1 MSSELPP
8 VEIRHLRYFLAV
20 SEELHFR
27 RAAERLHIAQPPLS
41 QAIQKLEAAL
51 GVRLLERTSRAVA
64 PTAAGLVFE
73 EEARKVLASLERAVA
88 KTRRAA
94 NGHVQ
99 PRVGCVTHLPMDQLH
114 RFLDALHRRDPGIRP
129 EVTHLVT
136 VEQLP
141 RLRAGELELGIL
153 YFVEGFGFEG
163 IETEPLFDGTEMVA
177 LVSERHPAAAKERV
191 GPADLAGESL
201 VLFPRT
207 VNGPLHDWMVERITE
222 AGYRFR
228 GVHEVSGPDPRDIVL
243 GVAEEVGVAL
253 VPLVYEDG
261 WARGIVARRPLEV
274 PLSMPPTVLGW
285 KADTPE
291 RLRPFIGNARAVA
304 SELRGS
310 DRN

>member
-1 MSSELPP
+1 MAPQSPP

-64 PTAAGLVFE
+64 PTAAGLVFA
-73 EEARKVLASLERAVA
+73 EEARNVLASLERAVA

-94 NGHVQ
+94 SGRVQ
-99 PRVGCVTHLPMDQLH
+99 PRVGCVTHLPMEQLQ

-153 YFVEGFGFEG
+153 YYVEGFGFEG

-177 LVSERHPAAAKERV
+177 LLPERHPAAAKERV

-243 GVAEEVGVAL
+243 GVAEETGVAL

-285 KADTPE
+285 QADTPE

-304 SELRGS
+304 TELRGA